1 MVFKF
6 ILNIRAMKYESWV
19 LSSPKIKKIK
29 KIKKNLSKSVI
40 YWGGQFFYKV
50 KLSFD
55 LCNFAFAKKL
65 ILPVKQ
71 LFLRFLF

>member
-6 ILNIRAMKYESWV
+6 ILNIRT
-19 LSSPKIKKIK
+19 I
-29 KIKKNLSKSVI
+29 
-40 YWGGQFFYKV
+40 FYKV

-65 ILPVKQ
+65 ILPVEQ
-71 LFLRFLF
+71 LFSALFILEHDEKD